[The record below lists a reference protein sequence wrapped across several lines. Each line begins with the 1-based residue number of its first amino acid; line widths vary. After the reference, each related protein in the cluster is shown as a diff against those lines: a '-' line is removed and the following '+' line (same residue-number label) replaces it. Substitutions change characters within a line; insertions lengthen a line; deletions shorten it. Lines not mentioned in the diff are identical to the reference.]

1 MDVLERLLFDL
12 QSSIEQSD
20 SVLEPSII
28 VNNIAAHAFS
38 DELGAIDQEYISHLL
53 LQSESPPSL
62 LVFLRDSPHSKE
74 NKEIVKAKATAL
86 KFLAKYIKETE
97 VIDQFAVHAFS
108 AFYKC
113 FVSDES
119 NEVKTASLLPLK
131 NIFRRCGQSQSDS
144 GSSNSVRSKDS
155 NDLSSVLL
163 PDKVNL
169 VATYELLFNE
179 LRTNKK
185 ITKGIRCELLKL
197 LGLIVSAYP
206 EHAHIKSRI
215 GSLIDLCLFEL
226 KRNFSGGLKDPELTT
241 IAGAFSCLDRCMFFP
256 GSKAIFGSNTELWG
270 YLLKATSAAS
280 SGDLTRFSM
289 VCKALRLIKHHTNI
303 FQSLIGK
310 NASQTYKAVEQCHK
324 TGKAAIVKHS
334 EGALYAVLECV
345 SAALIADPSSSEALL
360 VLQTL
365 FNNSLLVLISTGV
378 SEKEVIVAVKGIA
391 AVAPCMTL
399 LDLSASKNVLSKVE
413 KNSPL
418 QVENEAGRVN
428 NQMVIGV
435 IYALMQA
442 ADRNAE
448 DDEGSNTGEG
458 VLQVKT
464 STAGRI
470 SLFLDAIA
478 SVINAT
484 RGSMCIP
491 PNVMSYLQGSSV
503 DLIVAYPRLQLKLQ
517 GTVQRALGLLL
528 TGLAATPPQSLSGD
542 IAQSTAVVA
551 VRDRNS
557 KTPQLTD
564 SGQTPLCNI
573 SPLLK
578 EYLDVIAPALLL
590 RTVSRRA
597 PSEEAVINQA
607 LLALLMDRLLGSG
620 SLGGEDLGLG
630 PFGNRLVPVYFPL
643 WLEIL
648 NPGDGEIRDK
658 KEARS
663 IFIAVYD
670 RMMLEVLRY
679 LRGFDLSYVSGK
691 ALKKDVEK
699 GYSHT
704 DGSETQGIEDAT
716 VGTEVEEE
724 VENEV
729 TVVASNPADQDLLLS
744 LVVFLELLLP
754 CYATSRLTVW
764 FPLLIVEV
772 VQLCRCS
779 PLVSPLYRLLLC
791 LMDALAG
798 LPSVSGSLELYC
810 SNATPTAQYSTTTS
824 SSSSSSA
831 SSFAAVATAPINGD
845 SESQINLA
853 VVTVRSLI
861 SAMQCSH
868 VQHFHD
874 ELLSTALM
882 MILRAPSVFVPL
894 ETLLDAVGL
903 ALKTGVQALSAVCA
917 LHKAVMRHTGADES
931 SYLLDSY
938 LGVLLPLLDS
948 HLMVTGG
955 EKKVGGEIALQTKGT
970 GAGTVQMKKAK
981 LLLRQRSDFDDGS
994 ALQSSP
1000 PADAEDSL
1008 SIKSGTSGLQR
1019 SIVRLLGSLGGRN
1032 QKLLLEPSLAVQAA
1046 VSWGGSDCITIP
1058 LPLSVPSTSSS
1069 NSRSGPGSVSGSGSK
1084 LLSIP
1089 LSLDKLLPRVVE
1101 LCSPQGQLEGN
1112 EPSLPSLRSGKISTL
1127 ILSLA
1132 EHRPFYTMHF
1142 SCI

>member
-62 LVFLRDSPHSKE
+62 LVFLRDSPHSKD

-97 VIDQFAVHAFS
+97 VIEQFAVHAFS
-108 AFYKC
+108 AFYKT

-131 NIFRRCGQSQSDS
+131 NIFRRCGQSQAES
-144 GSSNSVRSKDS
+144 GTSASARSKDS

-163 PDKVNL
+163 PDKINL
-169 VATYELLFNE
+169 VASYELLYNE

-185 ITKGIRCELLKL
+185 ITKGMRCELLKL
-197 LGLIVSAYP
+197 MGLIVSAYP
-206 EHAHIKSRI
+206 DHTHVKSKI
-215 GSLIDLCLFEL
+215 GALIDLCLNEL
-226 KRNFSGGLKDPELTT
+226 KKNFSGGSKEPELTT

-280 SGDLTRFSM
+280 SGDLTRFAM

-345 SAALIADPSSSEALL
+345 CAAVIEDPSSKEALQ

-365 FNNSLLVLISTGV
+365 FNSSLLVLTSAGV
-378 SEKEVIVAVKGIA
+378 AEKEVIVAVKGIA

-399 LDLSASKNVLSKVE
+399 LDLTASKNVLSKVE
-413 KNSPL
+413 KNISG
-418 QVENEAGRVN
+418 QVGNVAGQQNDQV
-428 NQMVIGV
+428 VIGV

-448 DDEGSNTGEG
+448 DDEGSNMGEG

-464 STAGRI
+464 STAGRF

-478 SVINAT
+478 SVINAAKGT
-484 RGSMCIP
+484 ISIP
-491 PNVMSYLQGSSV
+491 SNVMSYLQRSSV

-528 TGLAATPPQSLSGD
+528 TGLAAAQSPSGD
-542 IAQSTAVVA
+542 AAQISAVVA
-551 VRDRNS
+551 VRDKKS
-557 KTPQLTD
+557 KVPQLAD
-564 SGQTPLCNI
+564 SGQTPVSNG

-597 PSEEAVINQA
+597 PGEDVVVNQA
-607 LLALLMDRLLGSG
+607 LLALLMDRLVGTGSMA
-620 SLGGEDLGLG
+620 GEDLGLG

-648 NPGDGEIRDK
+648 NPGDGAIRDR
-658 KEARS
+658 KEARLIS
-663 IFIAVYD
+663 IAVYD

-699 GYSHT
+699 AYSQT
-704 DGSETQGIEDAT
+704 YASQNQGLEDLNG
-716 VGTEVEEE
+716 GTGGAEEE

-729 TVVASNPADQDLLLS
+729 TVVAANPADQDLLLS

-754 CYATSRLTVW
+754 CYAASRLTVW
-764 FPLLIVEV
+764 FPLLIAEV
-772 VQLCRCS
+772 VQLSRCS

-791 LMDALAG
+791 FMEALAG
-798 LPSVSGSLELYC
+798 IPTVSGLLALQC
-810 SNATPTAQYSTTTS
+810 SNTAPVIQS
-824 SSSSSSA
+824 SSSSSS
-831 SSFAAVATAPINGD
+831 SSVVPFNCDT
-845 SESQINLA
+845 ESQINLA

-861 SAMQCSH
+861 SAMQSSH

-882 MILRAPSVFVPL
+882 MILRAPSAFVPL
-894 ETLLDAVGL
+894 ETLLDAVAL

-938 LGVLLPLLDS
+938 LGILLPLLDS

-955 EKKVGGEIALQTKGT
+955 EKKAGGEIALQTKGT
-970 GAGTVQMKKAK
+970 GAGTVQVKKAK
-981 LLLRQRSDFDDGS
+981 LLLRQHSDFDDDAAS
-994 ALQSSP
+994 SSSSP
-1000 PADAEDSL
+1000 SDADDSISL
-1008 SIKSGTSGLQR
+1008 KSGTYGLQR

-1046 VSWGGSDCITIP
+1046 VSWGGSDCISIP
-1058 LPLSVPSTSSS
+1058 LPLPLSAPSSAS
-1069 NSRSGPGSVSGSGSK
+1069 NSRSGSGSGSGSNSK
-1084 LLSIP
+1084 LLNIP

-1101 LCSPQGQLEGN
+1101 LCSSQGSLEGN
-1112 EPSLPSLRSGKISTL
+1112 EPSLPSLRSGKIYTCIL
-1127 ILSLA
+1127 ITPEL
-1132 EHRPFYTMHF
+1132 RPFYWIRYAF
-1142 SCI
+1142 N